1 MHEPDQNSEGRV
13 RIDAR
18 DARGGEVI
26 LRRRR
31 NRTIFIAGL
40 VAFAVLA
47 IALRL
52 FG

>member
-40 VAFAVLA
+40 VGFVVLA
-47 IALRL
+47 LILNWFA
-52 FG
+52 